1 MALLPVKLPANI
13 GTTLRQQQEQGL
25 CCGGGHHHGCDFSL
39 GVLRVVSRGVDMTFV
54 GCALFTILHV
64 IGLVECSSEKVFSL
78 SPSQKRRSLIKTD
91 GYGVLGRE
99 RRGEG
104 IPGSAHLRRS
114 LFSTEKKWCGYYL
127 ITLSCLFRG

>member
-25 CCGGGHHHGCDFSL
+25 CCGGGHHHGCGFSL

-64 IGLVECSSEKVFSL
+64 IGLVECSSEKVFS
-78 SPSQKRRSLIKTD
+78 PFAIAKRRSFHKRKWLRSTWPRKT
-91 GYGVLGRE
+91 GGGHTRVCL
-99 RRGEG
+99 
-104 IPGSAHLRRS
+104 SAA
-114 LFSTEKKWCGYYL
+114 
-127 ITLSCLFRG
+127 